1 MDLQH
6 QPQCGVEAILARA
19 DTVDNLGGGGGGSGD
34 FQADEA
40 DFAKVA
46 QQPVSHGRDGEDLR
60 SEIRP
65 VHEDI
70 FEETQQQVGA
80 NCPLMGLI
88 NNDHAVAL
96 QERVGHHLSEEQVI
110 SVGTHPQELDS
121 VTMMGN
127 FRLIWVVG
135 LKNS

>member
-6 QPQCGVEAILARA
+6 QPQCGVDAILAPA
-19 DTVDNLGGGGGGSGD
+19 DTVDNLGGGGGGD

-65 VHEDI
+65 VREEV
-70 FEETQQQVGA
+70 FEETQQQVSA
-80 NCPLMGLI
+80 NRPFMGLI
-88 NNDHAVAL
+88 DNDHAVAL
-96 QERVGHHLSEEQVI
+96 QERVGHHLSEEQVT
-110 SVGTHPQELDS
+110 SAVPQ
-121 VTMMGN
+121 
-127 FRLIWVVG
+127 
-135 LKNS
+135 